1 MICPAPMSRAVSV
14 RRTETGGGEWTYETI
29 HPQRRPVRPRATRPG
44 QSITGNSELNG
55 TFHCSLG
62 TSSLTSA
69 VQNPTPDLPIPLIG
83 PQPPINPAPAPAP
96 GWWCPLPSTNNRP
109 SFSDPRILSTYAEE
123 LDGHGVDAAREV
135 EDGALVEV
143 GADVEDVGVG

>member
-1 MICPAPMSRAVSV
+1 MRCDLSCTHVSGDFSAQN
-14 RRTETGGGEWTYETI
+14 RNGGGGVDLRNPFTHNVARYA
-29 HPQRRPVRPRATRPG
+29 PDDPARSVD
-44 QSITGNSELNG
+44 GNSELNG

-69 VQNPTPDLPIPLIG
+69 VQT
-83 PQPPINPAPAPAP
+83 PAP
-96 GWWCPLPSTNNRP
+96 GWWYPLRSTNNGP
-109 SFSDPRILSTYAEE
+109 SFNGPLTLSTHAEE
-123 LDGHGVDAAREV
+123 LDGHGVDAAREA